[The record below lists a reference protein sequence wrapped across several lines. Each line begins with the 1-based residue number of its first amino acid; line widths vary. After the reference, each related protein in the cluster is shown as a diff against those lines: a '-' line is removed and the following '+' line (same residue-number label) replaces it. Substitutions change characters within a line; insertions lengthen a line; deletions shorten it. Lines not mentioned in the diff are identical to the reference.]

1 MPNPAFVSVKNRT
14 TVRFDALQLG
24 ALRFG
29 VQVASRLAPGWL
41 EAEAARL
48 FLTPR
53 RPANCPE
60 PQLAGGVRPLRRQMA
75 SGPYRLSFYIWGRG
89 EPVLLVHG
97 WEGRASQLTPF
108 AERIVGRGFQ
118 AVAVDLPA
126 HGRSSGKEASLP
138 AFVQAI
144 LDLSRDVGP
153 FKAVIAHSLGAAA
166 TGFVATEQ
174 DLAGRLVLIA
184 PAAEPRFFSQRAAH
198 FLGLPPSRVPGMNR
212 QIELRLGRAL
222 DEFDLGLRAG
232 RVDVPL
238 LVLHDE
244 GDREVPL
251 AHGQTV
257 AALSRQGRLEVVR
270 GLGHRRILRAPEI
283 VARAVDFALSS
294 ED

>member
-24 ALRFG
+24 ALRSG

-108 AERIVGRGFQ
+108 AERIVGETR
-118 AVAVDLPA
+118 
-126 HGRSSGKEASLP
+126 HTE
-138 AFVQAI
+138 
-144 LDLSRDVGP
+144 P
-153 FKAVIAHSLGAAA
+153 FLLFRPELRENRIIRISLGDSFDKLPRYAQR
-166 TGFVATEQ
+166 E
-174 DLAGRLVLIA
+174 RLSD
-184 PAAEPRFFSQRAAH
+184 RK
-198 FLGLPPSRVPGMNR
+198 
-212 QIELRLGRAL
+212 RLG
-222 DEFDLGLRAG
+222 DLWGGKREHRTQFGGVGNEG
-232 RVDVPL
+232 R
-238 LVLHDE
+238 
-244 GDREVPL
+244 
-251 AHGQTV
+251 
-257 AALSRQGRLEVVR
+257 
-270 GLGHRRILRAPEI
+270 LGHRASGGEGGVCDSFDVL
-283 VARAVDFALSS
+283 F
-294 ED
+294 